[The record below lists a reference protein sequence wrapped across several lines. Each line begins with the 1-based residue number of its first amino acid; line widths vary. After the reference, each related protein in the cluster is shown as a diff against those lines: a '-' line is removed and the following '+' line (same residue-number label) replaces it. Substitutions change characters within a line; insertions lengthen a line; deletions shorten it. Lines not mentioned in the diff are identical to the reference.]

1 MEIRSSRRLRTL
13 VTQMALRGLS
23 ANEIAGALIPMM
35 ARARRSNQRPDT
47 LMQDR
52 YRQLD
57 EILLLRTDIPPLWG
71 HVRYTPKRGQTR
83 RRSVC
88 PLSARRRHV
97 LLIRS
102 LRRR

>member
-1 MEIRSSRRLRTL
+1 
-13 VTQMALRGLS
+13 
-23 ANEIAGALIPMM
+23 
-35 ARARRSNQRPDT
+35 
-47 LMQDR
+47 MQDR

-88 PLSARRRHV
+88 PL
-97 LLIRS
+97 
-102 LRRR
+102 